1 MFHRCF
7 AWLAVPVP
15 AQLYKHR
22 QSAVAS
28 VGAEQDSQLEEGGGW
43 WWAVGGGCSERWTD
57 GTQEGK
63 GVKKALE

>member
-1 MFHRCF
+1 MFHGCF

-43 WWAVGGGCSERWTD
+43 RVVAPRDGLTGRRKER
-57 GTQEGK
+57 E
-63 GVKKALE
+63 